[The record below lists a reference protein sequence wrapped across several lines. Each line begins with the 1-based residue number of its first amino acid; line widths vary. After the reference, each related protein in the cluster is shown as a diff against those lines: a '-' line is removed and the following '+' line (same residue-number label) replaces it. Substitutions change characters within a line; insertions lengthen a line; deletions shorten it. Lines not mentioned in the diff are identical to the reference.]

1 MKLSEIN
8 KEAVKSSLLVGVA
21 YASITGGIL
30 ASHDKPFVMW
40 AGVAFIIG
48 LLTGLFTTWNV

>member
-30 ASHDKPFVMW
+30 ASRDKPFVMW
-40 AGVAFIIG
+40 A
-48 LLTGLFTTWNV
+48 